1 MIVCC
6 LGYGYLAKTLLKEL
20 CSHGVRSIGLTSK
33 EIEIEN
39 NQRDNLILFSR
50 ENTSLALKKSTHLI
64 ITAPPSDKG
73 CPVMLKFSK
82 EILNSNISSVLYIS
96 TTGVYGNH
104 KGQWVNENSKLK
116 CKSKIDKN
124 RLNAEESW
132 KRFSKKNKLGI
143 NILRLGA
150 IYGPLRI
157 NSFRNRERKILIKKN
172 HYFSRIHVYD
182 ISRIITKIL
191 MNGFS
196 REVWNLVDEEPC
208 TREDYLMEIIY
219 LKNIKTYH
227 KVKYS
232 DEKVNMEKSYK
243 KYWENNKR
251 VSNFKVKKKLD
262 FVYIFPTYRQGLKSL
277 SSEL

>member
-33 EIEIEN
+33 KIEIEN
-39 NQRDNLILFSR
+39 NQRDNLSLFSR
-50 ENTSLALKKSTHLI
+50 ENTSLALKKSTHLV

-73 CPVMLKFSK
+73 CPIMLKFSK

-104 KGQWVNENSKLK
+104 KGHWVNEKSKLK

-124 RLNAEESW
+124 RLNAEDAW
-132 KRFSKKNKLGI
+132 KRFSKKNQLGI

-157 NSFRNRERKILIKKN
+157 NSFRNGERKILVKKN

-208 TREDYLMEIIY
+208 TRENYLMEIIY
-219 LKNIKTYH
+219 LKNIKTYY

-232 DEKVNMEKSYK
+232 DEKVNMEKSQK

-251 VSNFKVKKKLD
+251 VSNFKIKKELD
-262 FVYIFPTYRQGLKSL
+262 FIYIFPTYRQGLKSL